1 MLRTM
6 KGTFSRFIAIAAIVA
21 LGVGLLSGLMAM
33 PIDMRTTI
41 DEYFDRQNMHDLRIV
56 SPLGLTDDDVAA
68 IAAVDGVDEVMPAY
82 MTDMFVD
89 AGEKKNIVTRIHSLP
104 TGQIEEKEP
113 ENYLNRLDVVEGRLP
128 IQRNECVL
136 VEGNVIDGT
145 GPLSVGNTLTI
156 AATNGDVSGTLA
168 DTEFKIVGIV
178 RTSYY
183 FSVDRESATIGDGTV
198 ALKMYVGE
206 ESFSQEAYSEIFATV
221 AGAQALDS
229 ASDEYQAAV
238 DAVADRVEA
247 VSGARCTARYNEVKT
262 DTEQELADA
271 KAQLAAAKQLVETLE
286 PTVAEGEARLPEL
299 AAALPA
305 LREAA
310 AAAQETYDAA
320 AAAADLSGKQAAY
333 EAAQSRANT
342 AKSERDAAQA
352 QVDAGMS
359 AAGCATEDEWL
370 ATEPVAAKAAIDAR
384 DAAQVE
390 LDTANAALNAA
401 QAEYSAA
408 QTAVAPAKAA
418 LDTANAQLASAQ
430 AAYDTSSAA
439 LAAARTQL
447 DTAKAQ
453 ITEAE
458 PQIAEGEK
466 QLADGQQQL
475 AAAKKQVL
483 EAEKQIASG
492 ETALSLAP
500 GLAQLQLELAQS
512 KLDSAKA
519 QYEDGLAQL
528 EDGKAEL
535 EDGEAEYEKQKKDV
549 EQQLADA
556 EAEIADGEQ
565 KLAEL
570 EVPEWMILDR
580 TSHVSASSYLS
591 NVDKLEAITTVF
603 PIFFFLVAAL
613 VALTTMTRMVEE
625 ERLQIGT
632 LKALG
637 YKRGQIM
644 FKYLFY
650 AWVATLVG
658 GAAGLAFGF
667 TVIPIVIWNAYG
679 TMYTIPGF
687 RCLFHAS
694 LAVLGVGAA
703 LLCTSAATLNACGQT
718 LKEWAAQLLLPKA
731 PKAGKRIF
739 LERITPVWKR
749 MKFTHKVTARNLFR
763 YKKRFF
769 MTVIGVAG
777 CTALL
782 VTGFGLKDSI
792 SDIVS
797 KQFGK
802 VFTYD
807 FLVTLSKE
815 SALKDAG
822 FQALMDAPEQVTSYL
837 PVQQERISL
846 DVDGQSYDVYLFVPE
861 DEARLDNFIDL
872 HERKSGAAVPL
883 TDDGVV
889 ITEKF
894 SDEAGLSPGDTLTLE
909 NGEGREGTFTVTGVA
924 ENYVENYVYMTPSVY
939 EDAYGSAL
947 EYNSVLGILPDDAQD
962 VDEAFST
969 SLLEVDGVAGLTQM
983 SSMRSS
989 LDDTIASINY
999 VVYVII
1005 LCAGMLA
1012 FVVLYNLMNINITE
1026 RTKEIATIKVLGFFE
1041 REVEAYVYRESNVLT
1056 VIGMLLGLVGGI
1068 FLHMFIMR
1076 TVEVDMVMFGR
1087 DIKPL
1092 SFVLSAV
1099 LTVVFSLLV
1108 NLGMKRKLRNIS
1120 MVESMK
1126 APE

>member
-1 MLRTM
+1 MNEQLDKYFLGELSDAEKVLLFDRIESDPDSKAEFIRMQNTVTVSKLAGQSEDAEWSGKKM
-6 KGTFSRFIAIAAIVA
+6 KELETRINRKQARRLYLNLAKYAAVIAI
-21 LGVGLLSGLMAM
+21 LLVNVWL
-33 PIDMRTTI
+33 
-41 DEYFDRQNMHDLRIV
+41 
-56 SPLGLTDDDVAA
+56 LTDKF
-68 IAAVDGVDEVMPAY
+68 IP
-82 MTDMFVD
+82 
-89 AGEKKNIVTRIHSLP
+89 EKKVPLYTQIKVP
-104 TGQIEEKEP
+104 TGQRIYMTLQDGTEAWLSPRSIIRIPSEFSKDERSV
-113 ENYLNRLDVVEGRLP
+113 ELDGEGFFSVTKDAKRPFIVKTQGYNIKVLGTKFNVFAYTKSK
-128 IQRNECVL
+128 RFETNL
-136 VEGNVIDGT
+136 VEGSVQVINNKQPEEHMILKPNEMVSLKDGV
-145 GPLSVGNTLTI
+145 LVKSI
-156 AATNGDVSGTLA
+156 AAFNN
-168 DTEFKIVGIV
+168 
-178 RTSYY
+178 
-183 FSVDRESATIGDGTV
+183 
-198 ALKMYVGE
+198 E
-206 ESFSQEAYSEIFATV
+206 E
-221 AGAQALDS
+221 
-229 ASDEYQAAV
+229 
-238 DAVADRVEA
+238 
-247 VSGARCTARYNEVKT
+247 
-262 DTEQELADA
+262 
-271 KAQLAAAKQLVETLE
+271 
-286 PTVAEGEARLPEL
+286 
-299 AAALPA
+299 
-305 LREAA
+305 
-310 AAAQETYDAA
+310 
-320 AAAADLSGKQAAY
+320 
-333 EAAQSRANT
+333 
-342 AKSERDAAQA
+342 
-352 QVDAGMS
+352 
-359 AAGCATEDEWL
+359 
-370 ATEPVAAKAAIDAR
+370 
-384 DAAQVE
+384 
-390 LDTANAALNAA
+390 
-401 QAEYSAA
+401 
-408 QTAVAPAKAA
+408 
-418 LDTANAQLASAQ
+418 
-430 AAYDTSSAA
+430 
-439 LAAARTQL
+439 
-447 DTAKAQ
+447 
-453 ITEAE
+453 
-458 PQIAEGEK
+458 
-466 QLADGQQQL
+466 
-475 AAAKKQVL
+475 
-483 EAEKQIASG
+483 
-492 ETALSLAP
+492 
-500 GLAQLQLELAQS
+500 
-512 KLDSAKA
+512 
-519 QYEDGLAQL
+519 
-528 EDGKAEL
+528 
-535 EDGEAEYEKQKKDV
+535 
-549 EQQLADA
+549 
-556 EAEIADGEQ
+556 
-565 KLAEL
+565 
-570 EVPEWMILDR
+570 
-580 TSHVSASSYLS
+580 YL
-591 NVDKLEAITTVF
+591 
-603 PIFFFLVAAL
+603 
-613 VALTTMTRMVEE
+613 M
-625 ERLQIGT
+625 
-632 LKALG
+632 
-637 YKRGQIM
+637 
-644 FKYLFY
+644 
-650 AWVATLVG
+650 
-658 GAAGLAFGF
+658 
-667 TVIPIVIWNAYG
+667 
-679 TMYTIPGF
+679 
-687 RCLFHAS
+687 FHAS

-837 PVQQERISL
+837 PVQQEHISL

-969 SLLEVDGVAGLTQM
+969 SLLEVDGVAGLTLM